1 MLAVFGM
8 AAIAHT
14 LGGLFVGV
22 RIAGGIYL
30 IWLGI
35 RTWVSWLPE
44 DLPVTGQAG
53 WTDTGALLSGLLIT
67 LSNPKVILFYCGFLP
82 TFMDLS
88 ALRTIDIVVAVVTI
102 ASILAAVLTIYAYLA
117 GRARRVFDSRSA
129 LKRMHRVAGGIM
141 VATGITVA
149 ARS

>member
-1 MLAVFGM
+1 
-8 AAIAHT
+8 
-14 LGGLFVGV
+14 
-22 RIAGGIYL
+22 
-30 IWLGI
+30 
-35 RTWVSWLPE
+35 
-44 DLPVTGQAG
+44 
-53 WTDTGALLSGLLIT
+53 
-67 LSNPKVILFYCGFLP
+67 
-82 TFMDLS
+82 MDLS
-88 ALRTIDIVVAVVTI
+88 ALGTIDIVVAVVTI